1 MIEFIVSPAGRRA
14 AIVCDA
20 CSRPVAR
27 AADAVVVP
35 WASATVL
42 VTHRGRCLDALR
54 AQYPSTTGGPVIELS
69 AVLED
74 LDAIREPAAE
84 AAADC

>member
-1 MIEFIVSPAGRRA
+1 MIEFCTSAAGRRA
-14 AIVCDA
+14 VIVCDA
-20 CSRPVAR
+20 CSRHVAR

-69 AVLED
+69 AVLAD
-74 LDAIREPAAE
+74 LDAIRATTAE
-84 AAADC
+84 AVS